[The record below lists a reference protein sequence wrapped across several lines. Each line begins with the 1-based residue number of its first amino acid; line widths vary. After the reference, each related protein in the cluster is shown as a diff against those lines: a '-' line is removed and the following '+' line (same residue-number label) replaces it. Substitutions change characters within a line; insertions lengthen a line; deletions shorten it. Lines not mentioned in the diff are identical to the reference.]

1 MNQRCDPHQSDL
13 SALLDGELDAREA
26 LGAVDHLA
34 GCRRCRDFWRA
45 ARALQ
50 AAAGSEAAGAPQP
63 PADGWRRIE
72 AAVGRQGRD
81 GQEAREGRLGPT
93 GRAAW
98 AWRVAAALAV
108 GVGLLLALR
117 SAPPLESGP
126 EAAGRIEVQAGSV
139 DMSER
144 RFVELTTEL
153 LRADT
158 SYHAKMLE
166 VMRQVAASD
175 GLTGPLREGAP
186 TTEDDPD
193 RGEPAP
199 RRLPGGRVQTS

>member
-1 MNQRCDPHQSDL
+1 MNQRCDAHQIDL

-26 LGAVDHLA
+26 LPAVDHLTE
-34 GCRRCRDFWRA
+34 CRRCREFWRG

-50 AAAGSEAAGAPQP
+50 AAAASPRLASPGP

-72 AAVGRQGRD
+72 AAVERR
-81 GQEAREGRLGPT
+81 RHR
-93 GRAAW
+93 AW
-98 AWRVAAALAV
+98 AGRIAAALVV
-108 GVGLLLALR
+108 GLGLLLALR
-117 SAPPLESGP
+117 PAPLFELEPEPGP
-126 EAAGRIEVQAGSV
+126 PAAAIEIRAGSG

-153 LRADT
+153 LQADPD
-158 SYHAKMLE
+158 YHTKMLE
-166 VMRQVAASD
+166 VMRQVAAPEGLD
-175 GLTGPLREGAP
+175 GALREGAP
-186 TTEDDPD
+186 VSEDDPD

>member
-1 MNQRCDPHQSDL
+1 MNERCDPHQTDL

-50 AAAGSEAAGAPQP
+50 AAAGSAAAGAPQP
-63 PADGWRRIE
+63 PTDGWRRIE
-72 AAVGRQGRD
+72 TAVQ
-81 GQEAREGRLGPT
+81 RERSPILEDRRGRLGQ
-93 GRAAW
+93 RAW
-98 AWRVAAALAV
+98 VWRIAATLVV
-108 GVGLLLALR
+108 GVGLLFALR
-117 SAPPLESGP
+117 SAPPPESGR
-126 EAAGRIEVQAGSV
+126 EASGTIEIQAGSV

-166 VMRQVAASD
+166 VMRQVVASD

-186 TTEDDPD
+186 TTEDAPD

>member
-1 MNQRCDPHQSDL
+1 MNQRCDTHQTDL

-34 GCRRCRDFWRA
+34 GCRRCRDFWRG

-50 AAAGSEAAGAPQP
+50 AAAGSASAGAPQT

-72 AAVGRQGRD
+72 AAVGRQG
-81 GQEAREGRLGPT
+81 QEARGGRR
-93 GRAAW
+93 GRTTW
-98 AWRVAAALAV
+98 AWRIAAALVV
-108 GVGLLLALR
+108 GLGLLLALR
-117 SAPPLESGP
+117 SAPPVELGP
-126 EAAGRIEVQAGSV
+126 EPGPPAAIEVRAGTA

-153 LRADT
+153 LRADPD
-158 SYHAKMLE
+158 YHAKMLD
-166 VMRQVAASD
+166 VMRQVAAPE
-175 GLTGPLREGAP
+175 GLAGARLEGAP
-186 TTEDDPD
+186 ASENDPD